1 MGAGRKSGRTW
12 RLLATSVV
20 LALGCSSR
28 NQIGPDSGIGTA
40 SGQAV
45 WTANSQDV
53 WMDCNGFAR
62 GGMTFLSTRVELTDQ
77 QLALLAGMR
86 TGAQGTSLP
95 DALGCRVQITANDG
109 SIAVYQA
116 AEQDGVLDG
125 SAPVIAFATFEPLL
139 ASVPCVFAKDQ
150 GPQHAATP
158 DARCLNGISL
168 VSGPGRVDRFLTVTD
183 ASAQRLLALDG
194 CSDTQY
200 AQSLSMQVVAG
211 TDPPGAGDAPVLAQA
226 AEPPAPGSTKTCL
239 AAHLTFP
246 APGTYRMRVLIAAAL
261 PTTVFSVFS
270 FRFY

>member
-1 MGAGRKSGRTW
+1 M
-12 RLLATSVV
+12 LATSVA

-28 NQIGPDSGIGTA
+28 TQVGLDSGIGTA
-40 SGQAV
+40 AGQAV
-45 WTANSQDV
+45 WTTNSQDV

-62 GGMTFLSTRVELTDQ
+62 GEMTFLSTRVELTDQ

-86 TGAQGTSLP
+86 VGAPTTFLP
-95 DALGCRVQITANDG
+95 GALGCRVQITANDG

-125 SAPVIAFATFEPLL
+125 SGPVIAYASFEPFL

-150 GPQHAATP
+150 GPQHAASP

-168 VSGPGRVDRFLTVTD
+168 ASGPGTVDRFLTVTD

-194 CSDTQY
+194 CSDPQY
-200 AQSLSMQVVAG
+200 AQSLTMQVVTGA
-211 TDPPGAGDAPVLAQA
+211 DSPGGGDAQA
-226 AEPPAPGSTKTCL
+226 LTDAAAPPAPGSTKTCL

-246 APGTYRMRVLIAAAL
+246 APGTYRMRVSIAAAL
-261 PTTVFSVFS
+261 PATVLSVFS

>member
-12 RLLATSVV
+12 RLLATSVA

-28 NQIGPDSGIGTA
+28 NQIGPDGGIGTA
-40 SGQAV
+40 PGQAV

-62 GGMTFLSTRVELTDQ
+62 GGMTFLSTRVELTDH

-86 TGAQGTSLP
+86 SGAQGTFLP

-109 SIAVYQA
+109 SIAVYQT

-125 SAPVIAFATFEPLL
+125 SAPVIAFATFEPFL

-150 GPQHAATP
+150 GLQHAATP

-168 VSGPGRVDRFLTVTD
+168 ASGPGTVDRFLTVTD

-200 AQSLSMQVVAG
+200 AQSLSMQVVTGA
-211 TDPPGAGDAPVLAQA
+211 DAPGGRDTPVLAQA
-226 AEPPAPGSTKTCL
+226 AEPPAPGSTRTCL

-246 APGTYRMRVLIAAAL
+246 APGTYRMRVSIAVAL
-261 PTTVFSVFS
+261 PTTVFSAFS